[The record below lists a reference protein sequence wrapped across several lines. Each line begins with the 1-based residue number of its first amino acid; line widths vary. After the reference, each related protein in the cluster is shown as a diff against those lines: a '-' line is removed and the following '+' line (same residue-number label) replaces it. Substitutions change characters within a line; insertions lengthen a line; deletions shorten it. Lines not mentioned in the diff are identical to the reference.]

1 MKNLLSTMILF
12 ATMLRASAPDS
23 VSVGFS
29 LPPLSVIQETAIKN
43 SPVLKR
49 ESASM
54 KMREQELN
62 MTKKEWLRSF
72 SLEGSTQYGS
82 YGDQSVNKLYLGN
95 RVGASVRISLEEIFS
110 YGSKSEKAEANIVM
124 AEYNQKTLEREL
136 REVITSRYVKIQTTI
151 RLVEIAMQGYNNSSI
166 AKQNAEL
173 KFQSGELPVY
183 DYSRILDLLTTA
195 SMTLERTRGELQL
208 EWMVLEEIVGS
219 PLNSLGS
226 KQ

>member
-1 MKNLLSTMILF
+1 
-12 ATMLRASAPDS
+12 
-23 VSVGFS
+23 
-29 LPPLSVIQETAIKN
+29 
-43 SPVLKR
+43 
-49 ESASM
+49 
-54 KMREQELN
+54 
-62 MTKKEWLRSF
+62 
-72 SLEGSTQYGS
+72 
-82 YGDQSVNKLYLGN
+82 VNKLYLGN
-95 RVGASVRISLEEIFS
+95 RVGASVRISLEEVFS